1 MLLKL
6 PSIDRT
12 LKNRAQRALLSAL
25 LCLLSACSDQA
36 DQTEPVATSGRA
48 VGEVFRD
55 ALLISGGEGPEMV
68 VLPRRRFRMGDVSG
82 GGEEDER
89 PVRTVRLSGS
99 IAMSKYE
106 VTFEEYARFAL
117 VTGVARPDDM
127 GWGAGSRP
135 VMNVSWDD
143 ARAYAEWLSQETG
156 KTYRLPSEAEW
167 EYAARAGTKTRYNW
181 GDDIGHNRA
190 NCDGC
195 GSAWDNKQ
203 TAPVGSFSASA
214 FGLHDMHGNVW
225 EWLEDCWHGDYQGAP
240 ANGRARTSGDCEYR
254 VLRGGSWNDGPG
266 PLRSANRGW
275 SWPSYRFDIYG
286 FRLVQEL
293 AP

>member
-12 LKNRAQRALLSAL
+12 LKNRAQRALLPAL
-25 LCLLSACSDQA
+25 LCLLSACSDRA
-36 DQTEPVATSGRA
+36 DQTEPGATSGRA

-55 ALLISGGEGPEMV
+55 ELLISGGDGPEMV
-68 VLPRRRFRMGDVSG
+68 VLPRQRFRMGDVSG

-89 PVRTVRLSGS
+89 PVRRVRLSGS
-99 IAMSKYE
+99 IAMGKYE

-117 VTGVARPDDM
+117 VTGVARPDDK

-167 EYAARAGTKTRYNW
+167 EYAARAGTKTRYSW
-181 GDDIGHNRA
+181 GDDIGYNRA